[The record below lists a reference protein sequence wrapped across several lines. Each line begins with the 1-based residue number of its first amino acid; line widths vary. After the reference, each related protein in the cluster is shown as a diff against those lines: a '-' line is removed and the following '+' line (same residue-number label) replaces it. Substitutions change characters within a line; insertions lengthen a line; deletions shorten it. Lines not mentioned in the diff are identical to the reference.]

1 MRVKKFFLKIFIL
14 SILFGMLQNFSLA
27 SAESKIYEGIGY
39 FAVTEE
45 SLDYAK
51 NQAKLDGARNIAE
64 QIFLDV
70 QSQTDVKN
78 SAVQHDEI
86 ITKTEG
92 LLKILDVKY
101 KILPDESDENNF
113 VVQAKVTAEVDSD
126 ELEKIL
132 AE

>member
-1 MRVKKFFLKIFIL
+1 M
-14 SILFGMLQNFSLA
+14 
-27 SAESKIYEGIGY
+27 
-39 FAVTEE
+39 TEE

>member
-1 MRVKKFFLKIFIL
+1 MRVKKFLLKIFIL
-14 SILFGMLQNFSLA
+14 SILFGTLQNSSLA
-27 SAESKIYEGIGY
+27 SAESKIYEGVGY

>member
-14 SILFGMLQNFSLA
+14 SILFGTLQNFSLA
-27 SAESKIYEGIGY
+27 SAESKIYEGVGY